1 MLKNLPMFE
10 LFKKKNILILMGM
23 TIFLV
28 VPIFV
33 FAQDQGG
40 LASPAQVGLQ
50 GAADLPGQ
58 AGLALASTDIRIIV
72 ARIIRVALG
81 FLGIVAIVLIL
92 YGGYMYM
99 TAAGNEERI
108 TTARKI
114 LINAVIGLAI
124 ILSALAIVQFVIR
137 ALTRD
142 VTAPPIPPRAAAP
155 RVGGG
160 ALGSGIIES
169 HFPMRGA
176 TEVARNTRIVITFK
190 QPIDPGSLANTTAQ
204 DAQGQPKYFDE
215 FDDDGDGETDRRTPV
230 PDLTLRTNAIQILR
244 TADISDSVRE
254 SDVERYLGSLDE
266 DAPQTDVL
274 VSFTNDLRT
283 FVFTPVERDNHS
295 QRVFFGSATEN
306 TGYTV
311 YLCGTA
317 TASPNANCAQDGL
330 RLLASGASA
339 FQGYFRDYQWS
350 FEVGTFL
357 DVTPPK
363 IRSVIPGPDA
373 TRDGAQV
380 EDRPDQPRNVMLQV
394 NFNEAILPT
403 VASGQTVIA
412 SGSSPPP
419 TRGSGIAP
427 GTYDIMRVLAAS
439 EFVSG
444 GWEIGNQYR
453 TSEFVSQDLCGRNS
467 CGEDVFCLPED
478 AAVEVQVRTATLSPA
493 GGPASAGVFDGI
505 EDIAG
510 NALDGNGDG
519 VAQGPGDY
527 SATTFFDRNDA
538 ESQGADNARWGFFTT
553 DTILLGSA
561 LITATAPQTTLGDPT
576 AGVALNLPLEMQFN
590 RAMAMMT
597 LNSRALNLA
606 GTDAITGG
614 VWDSWWTVEGENF
627 EGDAQNMYGRGL
639 ARVLHGGLW
648 EETDYIS
655 TATSGVR
662 DLYQNCFYPGA
673 GAGVVTGDTTTTCP
687 ATTARPYCCNGQAC
701 SPDDPST
708 ESVCN
713 ACGF

>member
-1 MLKNLPMFE
+1 M
-10 LFKKKNILILMGM
+10 
-23 TIFLV
+23 FLV
-28 VPIFV
+28 VPV
-33 FAQDQGG
+33 
-40 LASPAQVGLQ
+40 LALAQVS
-50 GAADLPGQ
+50 ADVE
-58 AGLALASTDIRIIV
+58 GLALPSTDIRIIV
-72 ARIIRVALG
+72 ANIIRIALG
-81 FLGIVAIVLIL
+81 FLGIVALVLIL

-169 HFPMRGA
+169 HYPMRGA
-176 TEVARNTRIVITFK
+176 TEVARNTRIVISFK
-190 QPIDPGSLANTTAQ
+190 QPIDPASLAVTTAQ
-204 DAQGQPKYFDE
+204 DAQGQPKYFDA

-230 PDLTLRTNAIQILR
+230 PDLTLRTSAIQILR

-254 SDVERYLGSLDE
+254 SDLERYLGSLDE

-283 FVFTPVERDNHS
+283 FVFTPVTRDNHS
-295 QRVFFGSATEN
+295 TRVFFGSATEN

-317 TASPNANCAQDGL
+317 SPNANCAQGGL

-363 IRSVIPGPDA
+363 IRSVIPGPDNG
-373 TRDGAQV
+373 RDGAQV

-403 VASGQTVIA
+403 VASGSTTVTA
-412 SGSSPPP
+412 GGTRP
-419 TRGSGIAP
+419 TLGPAISP
-427 GTYDIMRVLAAS
+427 GTYQIMQVSANS
-439 EFVSG
+439 EFVAG
-444 GWEIGNQYR
+444 RWDIGNQYR
-453 TSEFVSQDLCGRNS
+453 TSEFISRDLCGRNS
-467 CGEDVFCLPED
+467 CGEEVFCLPEN
-478 AAVEVQVRTATLSPA
+478 AAVEAQVRAATLSPS

-510 NALDGNGDG
+510 NSLDGNSDG
-519 VAQGPGDY
+519 AAQGPGEY
-527 SATTFFDRNDA
+527 GATTFFDRNDA
-538 ESQGADNARWGFFTT
+538 VSSGADNARWGFFTS

-561 LITATAPQTTLGDPT
+561 LIEGTAPETTLDAPT
-576 AGVALNLPLEMQFN
+576 AGTPMSAPVEMNFS

-606 GTDAITGG
+606 GTDAVTGG
-614 VWDSWWTVEGENF
+614 IWDSWWTVEGENF

-639 ARVLHGGLW
+639 ARLLHGGLW

-655 TATSGVR
+655 AATSQVR

-673 GAGVVTGDTTTTCP
+673 GAGIVTGDSTTKCP
-687 ATTARPYCCNGQAC
+687 ATTALPYCCNGQAC
-701 SPDDPST
+701 NPEDPAT
-708 ESVCN
+708 AGICN